1 MRGKAVAEPTLDE
14 LLEESIIRLVMAA
27 DGVSADDLRDLVDAI
42 KLRVN
47 SQEQALAAR
56 RFWPPEEAQYSHGS

>member
-14 LLEESIIRLVMAA
+14 LLEEPIIRLVMAA

-47 SQEQALAAR
+47 SQEQALAA
-56 RFWPPEEAQYSHGS
+56 